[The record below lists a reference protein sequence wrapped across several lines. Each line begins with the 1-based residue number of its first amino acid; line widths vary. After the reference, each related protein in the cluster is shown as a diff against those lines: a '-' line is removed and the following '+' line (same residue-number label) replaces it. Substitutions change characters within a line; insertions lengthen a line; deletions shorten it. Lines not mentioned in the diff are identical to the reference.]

1 MTAATRRQFV
11 IYEET
16 GEEREVVGYCRV
28 CGATPDE
35 DVMLVSPQGVAH
47 HAAMDSTDCGHNATG
62 PEWWWRT

>member
-1 MTAATRRQFV
+1 MKLVVF
-11 IYEET
+11 EET

-28 CGATPDE
+28 CHAASEE

-47 HAAMDSTDCGHNATG
+47 HADWFEGDRTDCGHDATG